1 MTSSEQGG
9 SRRISVDLP
18 NDLIRRFDQLKQ
30 EWGLRRRGAVLERLL
45 EQIFDETVSLQKA
58 KTVSDSI
65 SSNKN
70 DEFDREDDSLSQFN
84 LFEDQNIEFIKEKE
98 DKSMEE
104 VVHDI
109 EDDYKEYEDSF
120 EPESKEITTNDKTK
134 DVVIEE
140 LDVYEENES
149 NDSNKKN
156 EYVLKRKERI
166 SNHKNKIYNNDSI
179 EQKLAI
185 PAFKRKNINL
195 DEDEGLPTDNSK
207 TIDFSE
213 ED

>member
-1 MTSSEQGG
+1 
-9 SRRISVDLP
+9 
-18 NDLIRRFDQLKQ
+18 
-30 EWGLRRRGAVLERLL
+30 
-45 EQIFDETVSLQKA
+45 
-58 KTVSDSI
+58 
-65 SSNKN
+65 
-70 DEFDREDDSLSQFN
+70 
-84 LFEDQNIEFIKEKE
+84 
-98 DKSMEE
+98 MEE

-109 EDDYKEYEDSF
+109 DDDYKEYEDSF
-120 EPESKEITTNDKTK
+120 EPESKEIATNDKTK

-195 DEDEGLPTDNSK
+195 DEDEGLPTDTSK